1 VIKQAVQPISV
12 PAREA
17 AKMLGISVS
26 SLTTLTNAGEL
37 KHWRLHAGGPRQ
49 YAVKDLEGFVE
60 RRIAEANGVLEPIHR
75 TK

>member
-26 SLTTLTNAGEL
+26 SLTALTQAGEL
-37 KHWRLHAGGPRQ
+37 KHWRLHPGGPRQ
-49 YAVKDLEGFVE
+49 YAVEELEGFVR
-60 RRIAEANGVLEPIHR
+60 RRIAEANGLQMDAR
-75 TK
+75 